1 MDRVEEILKAY
12 MKAKISPVRM
22 EKTPSCPDE
31 TTLAAYSNGVLSKPE
46 EEKIEGHV
54 ADCYFCLE
62 NLRTAY
68 LGDKLYREGNLPDS
82 DERIINKAKGIAK
95 LKTNNKHLKRN
106 LWLFG
111 TVLAFA
117 LSFIFPRYFV
127 QFLVAAPILGLKWVF
142 ESENA
147 RTLIM
152 VLDSWRRHSH
162 KKDEEIKDRIKNRF

>member
-1 MDRVEEILKAY
+1 MDRMEEILKAH
-12 MKAKISPVRM
+12 MKAKISPLRM
-22 EKTPSCPDE
+22 ERTPSCPDE
-31 TTLAAYSNGVLSKPE
+31 ATLAAYLNGVLSKPE
-46 EEKIEGHV
+46 AERIEGHI

-62 NLRTAY
+62 NLRIAY
-68 LGDKLYREGNLPDS
+68 LSDTLYREGNLSDS

-95 LKTNNKHLKRN
+95 LKTDNKRLKRN
-106 LWLFG
+106 LWLSG
-111 TVLAFA
+111 TVLAFV

-127 QFLVAAPILGLKWVF
+127 QFLVAALILGLKWVF

-162 KKDEEIKDRIKNRF
+162 GKDEEIKDRIKDRF